1 MGYMLNYIDYYSL
14 KYEPSLWLLLL
25 LLEQRGAKRFLKG
38 ENIVTLTV
46 VAGVLSLF
54 QLFFFKIMSDI
65 FCDKGLCL
73 TSTLVVQSQ
82 SIMEMQ

>member
-54 QLFFFKIMSDI
+54 QLFLQNHVGHFFVIKDY
-65 FCDKGLCL
+65 
-73 TSTLVVQSQ
+73 V
-82 SIMEMQ
+82 